1 MPGALMADG
10 VISLDDRP
18 AIAAVNRANTALDD
32 HEKKTKTVLDR
43 SGREWQVFGEGVVR
57 VSDRGKTS
65 LDRLLQ
71 SMEKQAALA
80 GKTGADRMIAERDM
94 LIRKWGEEERAVQ
107 AITKAYDKM
116 IAAESGGGGSKWK
129 EFGDQVKN
137 AIQNPLQAAG
147 SAAAGPRRSETPAMS
162 RTRPL
167 IESAPAKGRL
177 GETGRCPGSARSTIS
192 TSVSPVSSR

>member
-43 SGREWQVFGEGVVR
+43 SGREWQVFGEGIVR

-94 LIRKWGEEERAVQ
+94 LIRKWGEEERIQIGHRADR
-107 AITKAYDKM
+107 ADRADRAALRACEY
-116 IAAESGGGGSKWK
+116 AAERRAASDGSQHRRRDQRSVRHLPGG
-129 EFGDQVKN
+129 
-137 AIQNPLQAAG
+137 I
-147 SAAAGPRRSETPAMS
+147 
-162 RTRPL
+162 
-167 IESAPAKGRL
+167 
-177 GETGRCPGSARSTIS
+177 
-192 TSVSPVSSR
+192 VS